1 MLVIGGW
8 LKLAAGEFDKVKD
21 QAGATV
27 AATNQ
32 EDGCL
37 HYSYARDIDDPDL
50 IHIFERWR
58 DQAALD
64 GHSAS
69 LHVAA
74 FGKAMAGV
82 KREGAEI
89 WLYSAE
95 EVRKLM

>member
-1 MLVIGGW
+1 MLMIGGW

-21 QAGATV
+21 QASAMV
-27 AATNQ
+27 AATHL

-37 HYSYARDIDDPDL
+37 HYAFARDIDDPDL
-50 IHIFERWR
+50 IRISERWR

-64 GHSAS
+64 GHFASA
-69 LHVAA
+69 HMAE
-74 FGKAMAGV
+74 FNKAMGGLT
-82 KREGAEI
+82 REGADL